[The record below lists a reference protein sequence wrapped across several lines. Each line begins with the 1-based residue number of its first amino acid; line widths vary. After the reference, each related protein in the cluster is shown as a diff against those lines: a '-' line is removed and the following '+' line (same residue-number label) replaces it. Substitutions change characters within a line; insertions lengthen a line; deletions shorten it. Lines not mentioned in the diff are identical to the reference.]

1 MRYVIALVLAA
12 LPTAA
17 YAKLEIRDI
26 QASHGQLGPE
36 RKSNEYISGDQVYF
50 RYTIAGIRTDADGRV
65 RGELR
70 IAVTDAKGKVV
81 VKGEFPLQQAVAL
94 GGDTVPASATFTLNE
109 DVPPGEYE
117 LTVEVADLLAKETA
131 SFKRKVTCK
140 AQEFSLVQM
149 RFHYDSAGL
158 APARVG
164 GTVSQTLYI
173 KMQGVGFDRSKGEI
187 DVDLEILVLDTK
199 GNSVM
204 PKPIRA
210 TVHNEKPEEVKQIE
224 RLNLSGALS
233 LNRPGDFVL
242 RIAVTDKMSK
252 KKVSFEA
259 PLHVTAP

>member
-1 MRYVIALVLAA
+1 MRHLLAVLLLA
-12 LPTAA
+12 LPGFAH
-17 YAKLEIRDI
+17 AKLEIRDI

-36 RKSNEYISGDQVYF
+36 RKSSEYISGDQVYF
-50 RYTIAGIRTDADGRV
+50 RYTIVGMCTDADGRV

-70 IAVTDAKGKVV
+70 INVTDAKGKVV
-81 VKGEFPLQQAVAL
+81 GKSESPLQQAVAL
-94 GGDTVPASATFTLNE
+94 GGDTIPASASFMLNE
-109 DVPPGEYE
+109 DLPPGEYE

-140 AQEFSLVQM
+140 ALEFALLQM
-149 RFHYDSAGL
+149 RFYYDSAGR

-164 GTVSQTLYI
+164 GVVGQSVYI
-173 KMQGVGFDRSKGEI
+173 KMKGVGFDRSNGELE
-187 DVDLEILVLDTK
+187 VELEIQVLDAK
-199 GNSVM
+199 GNPVM

-210 TVHNEKPEEVKQIE
+210 TVHNEKPEEVQKTE
-224 RLNLSGALS
+224 YLALSGTLS

-242 RIAVTDKMSK
+242 RIALTDKMSK